1 MYKYATHNMDT
12 NKPTKPLAVISGGT
26 GYIGSAIA
34 TELRKNGWQTI
45 ALSRDTAPTTDVYV
59 CDVTNEKEVH
69 ECMTNIVSTYG
80 PLSALI
86 HAASPSLER
95 IPMLSVSTA
104 SFDAALN
111 TNVRAAFLLAK
122 EAIPHMQ
129 KNAAFIGITTQAIE
143 KDIPQPSGAYLP
155 AKYALRGFLRA
166 LAAETGE
173 SGIRVYAVSPGF
185 LPGGL
190 NSDLPQTVQEFL
202 ARKSDTNAESPKEI
216 AELTVELCTNATQIP
231 SGSTVAFPS
240 RAVSSL

>member
-1 MYKYATHNMDT
+1 MDT
-12 NKPTKPLAVISGGT
+12 HTQTKPLAVISGGT
-26 GYIGSAIA
+26 GYIGSAIVA
-34 TELRKNGWQTI
+34 ELRKNGWQAI
-45 ALSRDTAPTTDVYV
+45 ALSQDAVPTNEVYT

-69 ECMTNIVSTYG
+69 ECIADIVDTYG

-95 IPMLSVSTA
+95 IPLLSVSTV

-129 KNAAFIGITTQAIE
+129 KGAAFIGITTHAIE
-143 KDIPQPSGAYLP
+143 PGTLQPHGAYIP

-173 SGIRVYAVSPGF
+173 SGIRVYAVAPGF

-190 NSDLPQTVQEFL
+190 NKDIPQPIQDFL
-202 ARKSDTNAESPKEI
+202 ANKSGTNRESHRELSILVRKLCVGDAEFS
-216 AELTVELCTNATQIP
+216 L
-231 SGSTVAFPS
+231 GSSIAFPS
-240 RAVSSL
+240 LTMSPL